1 MVAKAAHVGDLVA
14 QIPMVW
20 ANLEIAVKASALAD
34 IVNTTTYCGVG
45 AEAGAKIRPTRPEI
59 LPAKGKLTSTTG
71 VVAGLVDPG
80 FLV

>member
-1 MVAKAAHVGDLVA
+1 MDAKAAHVGDPVA

-34 IVNTTTYCGVG
+34 IVNTTTYYVVG
-45 AEAGAKIRPTRPEI
+45 AETEAKIRPTRPEI